1 MGTHYNSRI
10 VRDGLQLHIDAQ
22 NVKCFPGSGST
33 LTDLSNN
40 GRNGT
45 LNSVDA
51 TDGYCAFNA
60 NTDNVSFGSFTIARA
75 KTLSIW
81 IKTDRP
87 LSIQDNFEI
96 GFLNDGSTVGS
107 MFGWMYGVGNCQDLG
122 YWGYGA
128 AYDLSNTSVTNKWSS
143 DGNWHNAV
151 ITMDNNLNV
160 KGWHNGE
167 PITWLLHSDYTSTA
181 TSVQMASETLSTFK
195 FHTRNNYSWGSM
207 TYVHV
212 GDVKVYNRDLSQD
225 EIRENYEALR
235 GRYGR

>member
-10 VRDGLQLHIDAQ
+10 VRDGLDLHIDAQ

-51 TDGYCAFNA
+51 TAGYCAFNA
-60 NTDNVSFGSFTIARA
+60 NTDNVAFSSYIIPRE
-75 KTLSIW
+75 KTLSVW

-96 GFLNDGSTVGS
+96 GFLNDTSDVGT
-107 MFGWMYGVGNCQDLG
+107 MFGWMYGVGSCQDLG
-122 YWGYGA
+122 YWGYGST
-128 AYDLSNTSVTNKWSS
+128 YDFSNTGYTNKWSS

-151 ITMDNNLNV
+151 LTMDSDLNV
-160 KGWHNGE
+160 RGWHNGE
-167 PITWLLHSDYTSTA
+167 PITWFRHSDSATA
-181 TSVQMASETLSTFK
+181 TSFPMATETTSTFK
-195 FHTRNNYSWGSM
+195 LHTRNNLSWGSA
-207 TYVHV
+207 TYFHV
-212 GDVKVYNRDLSQD
+212 GDVKVYSRDLSEA
-225 EIRENYEALR
+225 EIKQNYDALR